1 MPSTAPAT
9 QQPTALKVGDSV
21 TIPDGTQDMDG
32 EPVPFST
39 GRIVEIDSSDAVP
52 CVWVESVD
60 SEEDVWLPLAVLT
73 SRQAPADDELS
84 AFEKP
89 LGMGVPNKEGQ
100 LTLFG

>member
-21 TIPDGTQDMDG
+21 AIPDGTQDMDG

-39 GRIVEIDSSDAVP
+39 GRIVEIDSSEAVP
-52 CVWVESVD
+52 RVWVESVD
-60 SEEDVWLPLAVLT
+60 GEEDVWLPLAVLISHQT
-73 SRQAPADDELS
+73 PAADELS

-89 LGMGVPNKEGQ
+89 IGMGIPNKEGQ